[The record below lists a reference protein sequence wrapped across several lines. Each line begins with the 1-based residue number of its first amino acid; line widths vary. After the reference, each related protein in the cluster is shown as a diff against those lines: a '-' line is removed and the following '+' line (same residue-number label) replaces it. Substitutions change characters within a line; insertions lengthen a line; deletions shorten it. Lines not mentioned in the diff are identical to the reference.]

1 MGNLNGQTNPGA
13 KYFFVEQLDDIY
25 SNLYD
30 KYQSWLSLNKA
41 WGLEGTRRKLWQKK
55 DCVLIT
61 KEMIEE
67 LRSMGLMILL
77 VPYDE
82 RVREKQGRMEVRKP
96 VKNMSIY
103 EIAKAAAAEGL
114 TYGAYVEKYDKR

>member
-1 MGNLNGQTNPGA
+1 MGKLNGQTNPGA
-13 KYFFVEQLDDIY
+13 KYFFIEQLDDIY

-41 WGLEGTRRKLWQKK
+41 WGLEGTRRKLWREK
-55 DCVLIT
+55 DCVLFT

-67 LRSMGLMILL
+67 LRSMGLMIQL

-82 RVREKQGRMEVRKP
+82 RVRERLGRMDVRKS
-96 VKNMSIY
+96 VKNMTIY

-114 TYGAYVEKYDKR
+114 SYGAYVKKYDNK